1 MVIVVRMSIKPRTAR
16 VTRALRRFVAVAGT
30 TAVAATLLIAQP
42 SVASAQDLAVGSS
55 QVREDA
61 WNLRNNLHSQADQ
74 ALGGDAN
81 IAAKNAVDGAVNGL
95 FPGLAAQ
102 KAAEAEAQRQAAE
115 AQRRAAEAQAVEA
128 QRANFNYGPCPRTA
142 RACVDLNGERAW
154 IQENGVIKGG
164 AAPISSG
171 APGYETPRGSF
182 RVTRKVKDEISREY
196 DNAPM
201 PYSVY
206 FTNNGHAFHE
216 GSTRLLSHG
225 CIHLEHADALNFW
238 NNLKVGDSVFIY

>member
-1 MVIVVRMSIKPRTAR
+1 MSIKPRTIR
-16 VTRALRRFVAVAGT
+16 VTHALRRFAAVVGT
-30 TAVAATLLIAQP
+30 TAVAASLFVAQP
-42 SVASAQDLAVGSS
+42 TVASAQDLAATSS

-61 WNLRNNLHSQADQ
+61 WNVRNNLHGQADQ
-74 ALGGDAN
+74 ALSGDAN
-81 IAAKNAVDGAVNGL
+81 RIAKDAVDGAVNGL
-95 FPGLAAQ
+95 FPGLSAQ
-102 KAAEAEAQRQAAE
+102 KAAEAAAAQE
-115 AQRRAAEAQAVEA
+115 AQRRAAEAQSVEA

-164 AAPISSG
+164 AAYISSG
-171 APGYETPRGSF
+171 APGWETPRGSF
-182 RVTRKVKDEISREY
+182 RVTRKVKDEVSREFN
-196 DNAPM
+196 NAPM

-216 GSTRLLSHG
+216 GSTNLLSHG

-238 NNLKVGDSVFIY
+238 NNLKIGDPVFVY